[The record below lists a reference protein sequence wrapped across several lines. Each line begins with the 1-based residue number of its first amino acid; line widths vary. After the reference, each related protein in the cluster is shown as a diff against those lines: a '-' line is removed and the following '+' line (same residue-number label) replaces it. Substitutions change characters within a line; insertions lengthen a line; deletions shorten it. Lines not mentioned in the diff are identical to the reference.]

1 MCCKK
6 GEGSCW
12 YGMRR
17 KSTQKLP
24 DSWGSSK
31 ETWRKV
37 PVQPETSSSAEQA
50 GADPQCWS
58 QLHRLLSPS
67 RQRFCS
73 TCRINL
79 PLSQHKY
86 GKGGNLGP
94 SCRRKKMEL
103 QFSFWK
109 KKKVML
115 LVLFFIVA
123 SKGLYNYMK
132 TNKKVF
138 FAPSELFLPRLTF
151 KRKQKVQEKQI
162 PLITILK
169 AQNI

>member
-1 MCCKK
+1 
-6 GEGSCW
+6 
-12 YGMRR
+12 
-17 KSTQKLP
+17 
-24 DSWGSSK
+24 
-31 ETWRKV
+31 
-37 PVQPETSSSAEQA
+37 
-50 GADPQCWS
+50 
-58 QLHRLLSPS
+58 
-67 RQRFCS
+67 
-73 TCRINL
+73 
-79 PLSQHKY
+79 
-86 GKGGNLGP
+86 
-94 SCRRKKMEL
+94 MEL

-115 LVLFFIVA
+115 LVLLFIVA

-138 FAPSELFLPRLTF
+138 FAPSELFLPCLTF